1 MAWVLEIL
9 DMLILHYKGSMLG
22 ICLTMGIKCGL
33 KVYMH
38 KYLKASLEMRANL
51 IVFLKNLIFFKF
63 NFY

>member
-1 MAWVLEIL
+1 VAWVIEIL

-38 KYLKASLEMRANL
+38 KYLKARFRNAS
-51 IVFLKNLIFFKF
+51 
-63 NFY
+63 